1 MRKQINAPLPAW
13 ATSAADIAA
22 VGLPTGFLK
31 GFLDYVTVCT
41 DAPSS
46 FALGTGLGILAVAA
60 GKCQVVVTSS
70 NSSMKGVL
78 PIRLWQALIGNSGA
92 RKSKVMELGVGLLQR
107 AGTQFLLPDDAS
119 VEAWHDTLAEQPT
132 SLLYQE
138 ELSGLLDAAQR
149 SYGIGL
155 QSWLLKMWG
164 GTPKDRK
171 TKGGGL
177 KTVER
182 PRLSI
187 LGAIP
192 PDVFQKKTQ
201 QGDWRSGFLP
211 RFIYWGG
218 TREEWSEVPC
228 VAPLQEDALAKQ
240 LQYTFLPSCGDI
252 CLSGEVARIIT
263 DWFFK
268 EIEAKS
274 TTYSEDTYSA
284 LLRLQEAGYIITAL
298 VAFSQIHQPIK
309 DNAASRLLAKES
321 DALVAI
327 KILQLCKNTI
337 EIMCS
342 YSHKDEMA
350 LDEQLIIET
359 LRQTSKIAVDGTTVT
374 EMAARLGMSIRK
386 TRSLMNELV
395 VNQMLIAQPIL
406 GKTFGRPLLG
416 YKLAKHYHQPS

>member
-1 MRKQINAPLPAW
+1 
-13 ATSAADIAA
+13 
-22 VGLPTGFLK
+22 
-31 GFLDYVTVCT
+31 
-41 DAPSS
+41 
-46 FALGTGLGILAVAA
+46 
-60 GKCQVVVTSS
+60 
-70 NSSMKGVL
+70 MKGVL
-78 PIRLWQALIGNSGA
+78 PVRLWQALIGNSGA

-119 VEAWHDTLAEQPT
+119 VEAWHDTLVDQPT

-149 SYGIGL
+149 SYGVGL

-192 PDVFQKKTQ
+192 PDIFQKKTQ

-218 TREEWSEVPC
+218 AREDWSEVPC

-252 CLSGEVARIIT
+252 CLSGEVTKIIT

-268 EIEAKS
+268 EIEDKS
-274 TTYSEDTYSA
+274 DSYSEDAYSA
-284 LLRLQEAGYIITAL
+284 LLRLQEAGYILTAL
-298 VAFSQIHQPIK
+298 VAFSQIHQPLK

-321 DALVAI
+321 DALVAV

-337 EIMCS
+337 EVMCG

-350 LDEQLIIET
+350 LDEQLIVET
-359 LRQTSKIAVDGTTVT
+359 LSRSAKTAPNGLTVAEIANI
-374 EMAARLGMSIRK
+374 LGMAVK
-386 TRSLMNELV
+386 KVRSLLQDLV
-395 VNQMLIAQPIL
+395 ISQIL
-406 GKTFGRPLLG
+406 VSQTIPKEGPGRPSLG
-416 YKLAKHYHQPS
+416 YKLAK